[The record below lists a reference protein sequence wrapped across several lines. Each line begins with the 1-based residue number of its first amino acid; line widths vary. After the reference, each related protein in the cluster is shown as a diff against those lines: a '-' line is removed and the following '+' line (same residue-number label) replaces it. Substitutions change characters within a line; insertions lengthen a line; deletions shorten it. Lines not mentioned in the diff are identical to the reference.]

1 MQTKPT
7 NMEQESREA
16 PKIVALQLQENLVVL
31 KSLCE
36 RVKLAKPKFAVTVA
50 RGSSDHACTYAK
62 YLLETKL
69 GLVTSSSAP
78 SVITTYC
85 SDLKLGD
92 ALVIGISQSGKS
104 PDICAVMEAARAK
117 GAITVAITNHSA
129 SQMAEAAEFV
139 VPIFAGEEKAVAA
152 TKSYL
157 GSLSALAQFV
167 ALLSRDEKLLDGL
180 QELPE
185 YLSQSLKCDWSQ
197 ALSRF
202 KEIEQTFVIA
212 RGFGFAIAQE
222 AALKFKETASIQAE
236 AFSAAEVLHGPFAL
250 IKRDHPFLLLTQ
262 NDRTMPGI
270 IMLAKKIKNLGG
282 VPIMAISEKQA
293 FDNELAKVLSLV
305 LPLPAKLHPILD
317 PLMVIQAFYPMIA
330 QLAVLRGYNP
340 DMPENLQ
347 KVTET
352 R

>member
-1 MQTKPT
+1 MGSQPT
-7 NMEQESREA
+7 IMEQEAREA
-16 PKIVALQLQENLVVL
+16 PKIVARQLQENLAVL

-36 RVKLAKPKFAVTVA
+36 RVSQVQPRFAVTIA

-69 GLVTSSSAP
+69 GLVTSSAAP

-85 SDLKLGD
+85 SDLKLGG
-92 ALVIGISQSGKS
+92 ALVIGVSQSGKS
-104 PDICAVMEAARAK
+104 PDICEMMEAARSK
-117 GAITVAITNHSA
+117 GAITVAITNHPVSPL
-129 SQMAEAAEFV
+129 AEAAEFV
-139 VPIFAGEEKAVAA
+139 VPIWAGEEKAVAA

-167 ALLSRDEKLLDGL
+167 ALLSHDEKLISAL

-185 YLSQSLKCDWSQ
+185 SLSKALKCDWSL
-197 ALSRF
+197 ALPQL
-202 KEIEQTFVIA
+202 KEIERTFVIA
-212 RGFGFAIAQE
+212 RGYGYAIAQE

-236 AFSAAEVLHGPFAL
+236 AFSSAEVLHGPFAL

-262 NDRTMPGI
+262 NDRTLPGM

-282 VPIMAISEKQA
+282 VPIMAISQNLA
-293 FDNELAKVLSLV
+293 FDNELADVLSLA
-305 LPLPAKLHPILD
+305 LPLPDSLHPILD
-317 PLMVIQAFYPMIA
+317 PLMVIQAFYPMVA
-330 QLAVLRGYNP
+330 QLAVLRGYDP
-340 DMPENLQ
+340 DAPANLQ

>member
-7 NMEQESREA
+7 IMEQEAREA
-16 PKIVALQLQENLVVL
+16 PEIVARQLQKNLTGL

-36 RVKLAKPKFAVTVA
+36 RVTQAQPKFAVTVA

-69 GLVTSSSAP
+69 GLVTSSVAP

-85 SDLKLGD
+85 SDLKLSD

-104 PDICAVMEAARAK
+104 PDICEVMEAARAK
-117 GAITVAITNHSA
+117 GAITAVITNHPVSP
-129 SQMAEAAEFV
+129 MAEAAEFV
-139 VPIFAGEEKAVAA
+139 VPIWAGEEKAVAA

-157 GSLSALAQFV
+157 GSLSVLAQFV
-167 ALLSRDEKLLDGL
+167 ALLSHDEKLLDDL
-180 QELPE
+180 QKLPE
-185 YLSQSLKCDWSQ
+185 RLSQSLKCDWSQ
-197 ALSRF
+197 ALTQL
-202 KEIEQTFVIA
+202 KEIERTFVIA
-212 RGFGFAIAQE
+212 RGYGFAIAQE
-222 AALKFKETASIQAE
+222 AALKFKETAVIQAE
-236 AFSAAEVLHGPFAL
+236 AFSSAEVLHGPFAL

-262 NDRTMPGI
+262 NDRTLPGM

-282 VPIMAISEKQA
+282 VPIMAISQAQA

-305 LPLPAKLHPILD
+305 LPLPQKLHPALD
-317 PLMVIQAFYPMIA
+317 PLMVIQAFYPMVA

-340 DMPENLQ
+340 NTPENLQ